1 MNCIILIG
9 MPGAGKSTV
18 GVLLAKALGLDF
30 IDTDLIIQRAEG
42 RTLQKIIDT
51 DGLSRFIE
59 TEERIVAA
67 LDAENSVIATGGSV
81 IFGEKAMDNL
91 RRLGKAVY
99 LRASFETVASRISN
113 ISTRGVAMNPGQEL
127 RSVYDERYPLY
138 EKYADIT
145 VDVDGGSVEESVR
158 EVISA
163 LGSK

>member
-42 RTLQKIIDT
+42 RTLQNIIDT
-51 DGLSRFIE
+51 DGLERFIE

-67 LDAENSVIATGGSV
+67 ADAESCVIATGGSV
-81 IFGEKAMDNL
+81 IFGERAMSNL
-91 RRLGKAVY
+91 RRLGRIVY
-99 LRASFETVASRISN
+99 LRASFGTVASRISN

-127 RSVYDERYPLY
+127 RSVYDERCPLY

-145 VDVDGGSVEESVR
+145 VDVDGGSVEASVG
-158 EVISA
+158 EVIEA
-163 LGSK
+163 LAK

>member
-51 DGLSRFIE
+51 DGLDRFIE
-59 TEERIVAA
+59 TEDRIVAGTF
-67 LDAENSVIATGGSV
+67 AENSVIATGGSV
-81 IFGEKAMDNL
+81 IFGESAMNNL
-91 RRLGKAVY
+91 RRLGRIVY
-99 LRASFETVASRISN
+99 LRASFETVAARISN
-113 ISTRGVAMNPGQEL
+113 ISTRGVAMNPGQDL
-127 RSVYDERYPLY
+127 RGVYDERCPLY

-145 VDVDGGSVEESVR
+145 VDVDCGSVEASVE
-158 EVISA
+158 EVIKA
-163 LGSK
+163 LAK